1 VTEHREV
8 ILLLL
13 IAWVIACAG
22 VTACC
27 MAARR
32 GDAAL

>member
-1 VTEHREV
+1 V

-13 IAWVIACAG
+13 IGWLIACFA

-27 MAARR
+27 VAARR
-32 GDAAL
+32 GDAQLSS